1 MAQALPVTPDEMRT
15 IDQVTSVRYSKYG
28 EDFLEVTIKYA
39 TILASELES
48 RMLVIF
54 RVRPFYMLSNG
65 RLPGRILLFSF
76 FVSDC
81 PADF

>member
-39 TILASELES
+39 TILASELGS

-54 RVRPFYMLSNG
+54 RVRLSNK
-65 RLPGRILLFSF
+65 RLPGTILLFSF
-76 FVSDC
+76 FFSDC
-81 PADF
+81 SADF